1 MAGTTFSQIFDMFM
15 MTVKDSRLVDL
26 YNQSTTNFETYLTP
40 WLNSSIAE
48 FYNCDQS
55 LANSSS
61 TFTET
66 LTQKNI
72 DMLVSLMKKHWFER
86 EIDDVNQMK
95 LHLQNNKEF
104 KSYSEAQN
112 LDAKLRR
119 YREMKEEISQNLVN
133 YSLANDEMWTDWV
146 VSGIYWTP

>member
-26 YNQSTTNFETYLTP
+26 YNQSTTNFEIYLTP